1 MKKGFA
7 VIVGMLAYLLVTY
20 GYLYTVSADFIHTL
34 A

>member
-7 VIVGMLAYLLVTY
+7 VMFGTLAYFLVAY
-20 GYLYTVSADFIHTL
+20 SYLYTVSADFIHTL